1 MKKLNPKISAEVT
14 PHHLY
19 FDDES
24 LTSYNTNLKVAPPIR
39 TEKDRKSLIKGI
51 KDGTIDCIAT
61 DHAPHTI
68 EEKESSFDMA
78 PFGMIGLESCFGVIN
93 KILDLPINQKIKL
106 ITKNPRDIMGF
117 DNNLFEIGSN
127 VELTILNPKIE
138 WIFNYNNIYSKSKNS
153 PFIGEKLRGKV
164 LYTLSKGYLADLSTK
179 I

>member
-1 MKKLNPKISAEVT
+1 
-14 PHHLY
+14 
-19 FDDES
+19 
-24 LTSYNTNLKVAPPIR
+24 
-39 TEKDRKSLIKGI
+39 
-51 KDGTIDCIAT
+51 
-61 DHAPHTI
+61 
-68 EEKESSFDMA
+68 MA

-153 PFIGEKLRGKV
+153 PFIGEKLTGKV